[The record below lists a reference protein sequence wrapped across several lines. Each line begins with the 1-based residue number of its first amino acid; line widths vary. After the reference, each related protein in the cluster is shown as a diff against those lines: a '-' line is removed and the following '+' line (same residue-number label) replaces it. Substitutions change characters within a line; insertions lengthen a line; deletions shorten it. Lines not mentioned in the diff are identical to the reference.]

1 MVAETILAEAT
12 VGDETIILRRD
23 DTLESSIHYST
34 EVWSEG
40 MLMGSPRSYEGFA
53 EALKLF
59 LTEVE
64 GRIIA
69 REN

>member
-12 VGDETIILRRD
+12 VGDEIIILRRD
-23 DTLESSIHYST
+23 DTLESNTPYTT

-40 MLMGSPRSYEGFA
+40 MLTGAPRSCGDFA